1 MRLPW
6 KIGGKSLTSGTDS
19 GIIEAER
26 PMAAKTFEKAAE
38 DEFELAKQIMHTA
51 LVNCGLDEN
60 DTVIQ
65 NYLGGYAC
73 DNPAEFIAEACSNTN
88 KNVLGNEVKRL
99 LSKKWGL

>member
-6 KIGGKSLTSGTDS
+6 EIGWKSLTSGADS

-73 DNPAEFIAEACSNTN
+73 DNPAEFIAEAFSSTN
-88 KNVLGNEVKRL
+88 NNVLVNEVKRL

>member
-1 MRLPW
+1 M
-6 KIGGKSLTSGTDS
+6 TSGADS

-65 NYLGGYAC
+65 N
-73 DNPAEFIAEACSNTN
+73 
-88 KNVLGNEVKRL
+88 
-99 LSKKWGL
+99 